1 MSGIKTTF
9 STGKDL
15 TTARN
20 PENLEGG
27 SLFDSLT
34 ASQPAVFEMDLP
46 EKQCRPFVYRFSFV
60 RLSVTLDWEMIGKAT
75 GRPFR

>member
-9 STGKDL
+9 HAGKDL

-20 PENLEGG
+20 PENLQDG

-34 ASQPAVFEMDLP
+34 ASQPAVFKMDLT
-46 EKQCRPFVYRFSFV
+46 EKQCRPFVCRVTFV
-60 RLSVTLDWEMIGKAT
+60 RLSEALDCEMIGKAT